1 MFSFH
6 TLTIPPSPT
15 THNSDLILNRQV
27 RDFWGFQQTAR
38 LPLYAALLTRA
49 ARHDFVPQ
57 VIRDTGADAVQA
69 EPVDAE
75 AKD

>member
-1 MFSFH
+1 MVSFCAH
-6 TLTIPPSPT
+6 TIPLL
-15 THNSDLILNRQV
+15 THSDLNLNRQL

-57 VIRDTGADAVQA
+57 LFRDNGADAVQA